1 MAASGQ
7 TWMVN
12 AEGGFLANTQ
22 LSKQLRHASQPLM
35 KFRQFVRNEPGLGK
49 HRGDTI
55 NFNKIRNISTAGASL
70 SETSQIRESQVLIA
84 QGSLTMLEYGN
95 SVPFT
100 GKLADLSEFDVDNIW
115 LRALRDDMAKTMD
128 STIATVFKGGGMRY
142 ASTSITGGTFEATEV
157 TTATTQLTISH
168 VREIVDAFRTGV
180 FGSILTAGN
189 PTAAWDGENYIC
201 VASREAIRG
210 VLDDPDWREASLYAQ
225 PDNVLRG
232 EVGMA
237 EGVRFVETSFRTSL
251 SVTTTNSIGQAV
263 FIGESPVI
271 EAIATPEEI
280 RAKIPGDY
288 GRDRGVAWY
297 ALLGHARI
305 WDAVSTSDNE
315 SHLVFFSGA

>member
-1 MAASGQ
+1 MAGQ
-7 TWMVN
+7 TWAVN

-35 KFRQFVRNEPGLGK
+35 KFRQFVRNEPALGK
-49 HRGDTI
+49 GRGDTV
-55 NFNKIRNISTAGASL
+55 NFNKIRNVGTAGAAL
-70 SETSQIRESQVLIA
+70 SETSQIPETNVAIA

-95 SVPFT
+95 SIPYT
-100 GKLADLSEFDVDNIW
+100 GKLSDLSEFDVNNIW
-115 LRALRDDMAKTMD
+115 MRALRDDMAKTID

-142 ASTSITGGTFEATEV
+142 ASTSVTGGTFEATQS

-168 VREIVDAFRTGV
+168 VRAIVDAFRTGV
-180 FGSILTAGN
+180 FGTILTAGN
-189 PTAAWDGENYIC
+189 PTAPWDGENY
-201 VASREAIRG
+201 VAVCSREAIRG

-237 EGVRFVETSFRTSL
+237 EGVRFIETSFRTSL
-251 SVTTTNSIGQAV
+251 STTSTNSIGQAV
-263 FIGESPVI
+263 FIGESPVL
-271 EAIATPEEI
+271 EAIAVPEEL

-297 ALLGHARI
+297 ALHGHARI

-315 SHLVFFSGA
+315 SHLVYFNGA